1 MNYKLPTY
9 IFKYSFFFQWAM
21 PTIYDVDPLTFIRKA
36 AEALEKLPSL
46 KPPTW
51 AGFVKTG
58 VHKERPPEQR
68 NWWSLRA
75 ASVLRSIYKLGP
87 VGVSKLRKK
96 YGGKKRRGH
105 QPPEFRKASG
115 NIIRKILQQ
124 LEKEQFI
131 KQTTIGAHKGRIVT
145 PKGKS
150 FLDTI
155 AKQFYEKRGKA

>member
-1 MNYKLPTY
+1 
-9 IFKYSFFFQWAM
+9 M
-21 PTIYDVDPLTFIRKA
+21 PTIYDVDPNQLIQKT
-36 AEALEKLPSL
+36 AEALGKLPSL
-46 KPPTW
+46 KPPAW

-58 VHKERPPEQR
+58 THKERPPVQS

-105 QPPEFRKASG
+105 QPPEFRKGSG
-115 NIIRKILQQ
+115 NIIRRILQQ
-124 LEKEQFI
+124 LEKEQLI
-131 KQTTIGAHKGRIVT
+131 KQTAIGVHKGRIIT
-145 PKGKS
+145 GKGKS